1 LRLWRFIALLG
12 LAFPVFSAE
21 VLAQAPT
28 IFAAASLKNALD
40 EVSALYAAQS
50 GKRPR
55 LSYAASS
62 ALARQIENGAPAD
75 IFISADSEWM
85 DYLEKKDLLAPG
97 TRRDLLGNRLVLIAP
112 AAQPAKFPIAA
123 GFPLAKALRKGRL
136 AIADPLHVPA
146 GRYAKAA
153 LESLEVWEDVKGRL
167 APVDN
172 VRAALALV
180 ARGET
185 PLGIVYET
193 DALAERSVT
202 VAGVFPADSHPRIVY
217 PAAVVKGAKGDA
229 AGLVAFLAGPQARR
243 VFEKH
248 GFTVN

>member
-123 GFPLAKALRKGRL
+123 GLPLAKALRKGRL